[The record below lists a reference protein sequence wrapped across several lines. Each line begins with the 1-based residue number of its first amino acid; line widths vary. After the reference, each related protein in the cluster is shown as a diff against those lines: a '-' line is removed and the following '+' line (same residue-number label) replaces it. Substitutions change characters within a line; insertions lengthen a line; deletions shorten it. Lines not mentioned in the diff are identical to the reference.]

1 MDLLART
8 PLHPFLL
15 AAYPVLYLYGANL
28 AEVLPVDVLD
38 PLLWSTSVAALVF
51 GALALALRDR
61 LAAALLT
68 SVLVVTWFFY
78 GHVDL
83 ALADLGVGEAPQL
96 AGWALLVALALVA
109 ASRAKSILPRV
120 NLAFNVSALVLVAL
134 TLGSILPYETGR
146 SAARTQAGP
155 SEDPSLVPATR
166 HPNRDIFYLVFDR
179 YGSDWSIE
187 ARFGI
192 QNDLT
197 GWLAEQ
203 GFQVVPGARANYRAS
218 DLSIAAA
225 LNMRY
230 LDHLTEQYGG
240 RTGDRTPA
248 REMLQD
254 HQVGRFLQA
263 NGYRYIHL
271 SAWYNPTL
279 NNRIADDVLR
289 YDQATELAQ
298 VLHDTSLAPV
308 LERLRGTASAEPP
321 VRERHRGFAEYQFR
335 QIQRAN
341 AHPERV
347 FVFAHILLPHPPYVY
362 RSDGSEMLLHEAQ
375 TLPEEVLYEEQL
387 GYANARIREIV
398 QALLARP
405 ADKQPIIVLQADE
418 GPFLCRNAD
427 CIDGRPE
434 TYGIRF
440 GIQGAY
446 YLPGLPDGILPS
458 NHSSVNTFRT
468 IFREYFGADLPA
480 IPDRSFDWPD
490 EDRLYDFRDITH
502 LLPLPR
508 GE

>member
-1 MDLLART
+1 MDLFART

-38 PLLWSTSVAALVF
+38 PLLWSTSAALVLF
-51 GALALALRDR
+51 GALALALRDP
-61 LAAALLT
+61 LAAGLLT
-68 SVLVVTWFFY
+68 SVLVVMWFFY

-83 ALADLGVGEAPQL
+83 ALADLGVGEAAQL
-96 AGWALLVALALVA
+96 AGWGLLLVLALLAVL
-109 ASRAKSILPRV
+109 RAKSLLPRV
-120 NLAFNVSALVLVAL
+120 NLGLNVLAVVLVAL
-134 TLGSILPYETGR
+134 TLASILPYEIGR
-146 SAARTQAGP
+146 SAAGQQATPG
-155 SEDPSLVPATR
+155 EDPSVVPATR
-166 HPNRDIFYLVFDR
+166 QPDRDIFFLVFDR

-187 ARFGI
+187 TRFGI

-197 GWLAEQ
+197 DWLAEQ

-218 DLSIAAA
+218 DLSITAA

-230 LDHLTEQYGG
+230 LDHLTEQYG
-240 RTGDRTPA
+240 RQTGDRTPA
-248 REMLQD
+248 RDMLQD

-263 NGYRYIHL
+263 NGYRYIHI

-308 LERLRGTASAEPP
+308 VERLRGSASVEPP

-335 QIQRAN
+335 QIQRAT

-347 FVFAHILLPHPPYVY
+347 FVFAHILLPHPPYAY
-362 RSDGSEMLLHEAQ
+362 RSDGSEMLLHEAE

-387 GYANARIREIV
+387 GYTNARIREIV
-398 QALLARP
+398 QALLAQP
-405 ADKQPIIVLQADE
+405 ADEQPIIVLQADE
-418 GPFLCRNAD
+418 GPFLCRNVD
-427 CIDGRPE
+427 CIDGTPE

-446 YLPGLPDGILPS
+446 YLPGLPDGILPP

-480 IPDRSFDWPD
+480 LPDRSFDWPD

-502 LLPLPR
+502 LLPLPQ
-508 GE
+508 GD